1 MVLTQEQAEDIKIQ
15 LFKQIENFPDE
26 NKEELRK
33 YISLLDP
40 KQLEEFL
47 KKQNVQYPQENT
59 NEKPINPCIFCSII
73 KGEIPSHKITE
84 ENKAIAILE
93 LNPLSKGH
101 TIILPKEHLST
112 EKMPNSVL
120 SLAKK
125 TAKKIK
131 SKLKPEDVKIETS
144 SFQNHAF
151 VNVIPIYKDGKL
163 EKRKASE
170 EELKNVQ
177 KKLQTKKRSPRKK
190 QETKKEEIKEEK
202 SENKLPKIS
211 FRIP

>member
-1 MVLTQEQAEDIKIQ
+1 MTLSKKQSEDIKIQ
-15 LFKQIENFPDE
+15 LLKQIEHLPQE
-26 NKEELRK
+26 NQEELRK
-33 YISLLDP
+33 YISSLNP
-40 KQLEEFL
+40 EQLEEFL
-47 KKQNVQYPQENT
+47 KKQGIDYKSEPDT
-59 NEKPINPCIFCSII
+59 KPANQCVFCSIVQ
-73 KGEIPSHKITE
+73 GGIPSHRITE

-93 LNPLSKGH
+93 INPLSKGH
-101 TIILPKEHLST
+101 SIILPKEHIST
-112 EKMPNSVL
+112 EKIPNSVL

-125 TAKKIK
+125 IAKKIK

-170 EELKNVQ
+170 EELKSVL
-177 KKLQTKKRSPRKK
+177 KKLQIKKRAPRKK
-190 QETKKEEIKEEK
+190 KEVKK
-202 SENKLPKIS
+202 SENKTQSESKLPKLS